1 MGSFFLTCSVSHMTL
16 NYQNTSVQLIIPKY
30 ETEEYSSLS
39 LKEHMRCICSNDGAQ
54 EFFSPFGFP
63 IHGKYDDCG
72 ELENIQRDKNVE
84 VLEEFFGIT
93 IEQIIANA
101 GDDRDVPH
109 ETKNKEIFLKLGK
122 TFFRTDVLEF
132 MERGWKDINL
142 NNPKQYSGDGY
153 LKQFI
158 DAVKSV
164 PSAARLD
171 ELKEKIK
178 NKTATEAEEDEFF
191 GGRNTYSIFSQS
203 YIKSSDN
210 FFRLLPIDFD
220 SQLDDIKKQYTWI
233 RRFGNSMNRCIF
245 PSDYG
250 SQQDNF
256 TEIYELNEFVNDL
269 LIEDIRDNY
278 ETEDMED
285 MEDYL
290 DPDKIQSIRRIL
302 KTHNRNKALN
312 DLGI

>member
-30 ETEEYSSLS
+30 DTEEYSSLS

-72 ELENIQRDKNVE
+72 ELKNIQRDKNVE

-93 IEQIIANA
+93 IEDIIANA
-101 GDDRDVPH
+101 GDDRDVPND
-109 ETKNKEIFLKLGK
+109 TKNKEIFLKLGK

-132 MERGWKDINL
+132 MERDWKDIDL
-142 NNPKQYSGDGY
+142 NNPKPHSGNGY

-171 ELKEKIK
+171 ELKEKVK

-220 SQLDDIKKQYTWI
+220 SQLDDIKKQYTFI
-233 RRFGNSMNRCIF
+233 RRFGNSMNRCLL

-278 ETEDMED
+278 ETDDMDD
-285 MEDYL
+285 MEDYY
-290 DPDKIQSIRRIL
+290 DTNKIQSVRRIL